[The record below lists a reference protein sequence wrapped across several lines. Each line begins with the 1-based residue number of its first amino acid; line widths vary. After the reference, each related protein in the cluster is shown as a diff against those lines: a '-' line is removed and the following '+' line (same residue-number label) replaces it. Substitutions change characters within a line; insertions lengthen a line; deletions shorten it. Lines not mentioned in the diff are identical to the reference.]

1 MARTRKTPVK
11 TWQERALEATRGSQ
25 FGAILQCAIDLGVPG
40 HPKRN
45 APAFLNRATVT
56 SDGFVCCDF
65 VDRDGRYRIGAFVG
79 SYADLERNITGLTFH
94 LHLGEADTAAVRKT
108 LGGWIATD
116 YRSVAA

>member
-1 MARTRKTPVK
+1 MARIRKTPVK

-25 FGAILQCAIDLGVPG
+25 FGAILQCAIDLGNPD

-45 APAFLNRATVT
+45 APAFVNRATVT
-56 SDGFVCCDF
+56 RDGHVCCDF

-79 SYADLERNITGLTFH
+79 AFADLKQNIVGLSMH
-94 LHLGEADTAAVRKT
+94 LKLSGAEIEEFNKVM
-108 LGGWIATD
+108 GGWIATD